1 MAKHIQLRLIAFYK
15 TPLGQKLMQET
26 PKILQECME
35 LGAKWGAEAGRK
47 VLEDYKNKPTA
58 DQEAPPIL
66 EDR

>member
-1 MAKHIQLRLIAFYK
+1 
-15 TPLGQKLMQET
+15 MQET